1 MATTKN
7 PFVSALEGFAVDPE
21 AQAKG
26 QVYLGQTAKL
36 GNENTI
42 LQGRIAARNKFLA
55 DPNIPESVKQA
66 ALANGDIDPYNVV
79 RARGHLFGTDVFF
92 GADGKP
98 KAGITPEA
106 RSAGFAG
113 MGINPNDN
121 IIWGLEGN
129 KGPAPSSS
137 SDAKDPEVHMV
148 DGIPHV
154 WTNVQI
160 TDAKGKVVT
169 DRRLMPA
176 AGVKTQTLTKPVVQ
190 GDRATVVNK
199 SVGDNGQISTSY
211 STPEVKGG
219 NVVSAAELFAA
230 TEERRKQ
237 AIAQLGTA
245 AIKYAG
251 GPYAFLLDR
260 QLGRIDNEGNVRE
273 GVMALNPLESNS
285 ITNLAT
291 ELANAGYN
299 PLEAFNLALEMHP
312 KVKSAIQAGTMAT
325 GDFDEGYAWN
335 PFSGTGKYTVGG
347 VVKRLPHF
355 GGDFAM
361 SPGFIPNASGDY
373 SNRVANAIPVPS
385 NNVIVSQPDLASSVA
400 AGVAIR
406 PRFAAPRPADISTAR
421 EGDYYYDGTKE
432 SPRFVVA
439 RKQDGK
445 IVLVPVTGLQ
455 Q

>member
-7 PFVSALEGFAVDPE
+7 PFTAALEGFAVDPE

-92 GADGKP
+92 GPDGKP
-98 KAGITPEA
+98 KAGVSPEA
-106 RSAGFAG
+106 RGAGFAG
-113 MGINPNDN
+113 LGMNPNDN
-121 IIWGLEGN
+121 IIWGLEG
-129 KGPAPSSS
+129 KSGPAPSSAAG
-137 SDAKDPEVHMV
+137 AKDPEVHMV

-154 WTNVQI
+154 WTNVQGK
-160 TDAKGKVVT
+160 DDKGNVVT

-176 AGVKTQTLTKPVVQ
+176 SGVKTQTLTKPVVP

-199 SVGDNGQISTSY
+199 TVGENGQINTTY
-211 STPEVKGG
+211 STPNVSGG
-219 NVVSAAELFAA
+219 QIVSMADLMDI
-230 TEERRKQ
+230 TEARRKQ
-237 AIAQLGTA
+237 ALTQLGTA
-245 AIKYAG
+245 ALKYPG

-260 QLGRIDNEGNVRE
+260 QLGRIDNEGNARE
-273 GVMALNPLESNS
+273 GTYALNPLQANS
-285 ITNLAT
+285 VTNLAT

-299 PLEAFNLALEMHP
+299 PLEAFNMALDMHP
-312 KVKSAIQAGTMAT
+312 DIKTAVQAGTMVT
-325 GDFDEGYAWN
+325 GDFNDKWYN
-335 PFSGTGKYTVGG
+335 GTDTYEVDGKT
-347 VVKRLPHF
+347 KNFPHF
-355 GGDFAM
+355 GGDFQMTPKFA
-361 SPGFIPNASGDY
+361 PNATGDY
-373 SNRVANAIPVPS
+373 SNRVANTIPVPS

-406 PRFAAPRPADISTAR
+406 PRFAAPAPADLAAAR
-421 EGDYYYDGTKE
+421 EGNYYYGGTRE

-439 RKQDGK
+439 RQQDGK